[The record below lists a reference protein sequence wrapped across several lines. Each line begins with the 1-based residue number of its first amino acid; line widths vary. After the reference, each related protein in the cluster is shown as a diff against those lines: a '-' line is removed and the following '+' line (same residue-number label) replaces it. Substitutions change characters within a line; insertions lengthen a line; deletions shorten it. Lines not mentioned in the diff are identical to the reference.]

1 MKRILIPLAL
11 MTAGLSACSQEEAAK
26 ETPVRPVLS
35 IIAAPRA
42 PASSGFTGTVEAKF
56 STDLGFQV
64 LGRITARH
72 VNVGDLVREGQVLA
86 DLDATSL
93 QLAVNQ
99 AQADLASAEAK
110 LDLAKVNEQRQKT
123 LVQSAAG
130 TREQLEEAL
139 QLREAADATVQ
150 QLQASLSKV
159 EEQLSY
165 ASLRANSDGVVSA
178 VAAEVGQVVSAGQTV
193 MTIAR
198 LDARDAVVDIP
209 DSYATLTA
217 IGSAFE
223 IYLQAEPET
232 KVIGTVREA
241 SPQADAATRTRRTKI
256 ALQSPPEGFRLGS
269 TVTAAPVLPNDGSI
283 WLPQTAVGG
292 KDGEAFVWV
301 VDTNTRTVSRRTVT
315 TRPSFNG
322 GIEVLSG
329 LEKGER
335 VVTAGVN
342 SLADN
347 QSVRFADE
355 MPL

>member
-1 MKRILIPLAL
+1 MKRILIPLTL
-11 MTAGLSACSQEEAAK
+11 MAAALSACSQEEAVK
-26 ETPVRPVLS
+26 QSPVRPVLS
-35 IIAAPRA
+35 LVAEPRA
-42 PASSGFTGTVEAKF
+42 PVASGFAGTVEAKF

-86 DLDATSL
+86 NLDATSL

-123 LVQSAAG
+123 LVQSAAS
-130 TREQLEEAL
+130 TKEQMEEAL
-139 QLREAADATVQ
+139 QSREAAEATVQ
-150 QLQASLSKV
+150 QLQASLSKA
-159 EEQLSY
+159 EEQLGY

-178 VAAEVGQVVSAGQTV
+178 VSAEVGQVVSAGQTV
-193 MTIAR
+193 VTIAG

-209 DSYATLTA
+209 DSFAAL
-217 IGSAFE
+217 SALGTPFE
-223 IYLQAEPET
+223 VYLQAEPET
-232 KVIGTVREA
+232 KVTGTVREA
-241 SPQADAATRTRRTKI
+241 SPQADSATRTRRTKI

-269 TVTAAPVLPNDGSI
+269 TVTATPVLPNDGSI
-283 WLPQTAVGG
+283 WLPQTAVGEADG
-292 KDGEAFVWV
+292 KPFIWV
-301 VDTNTRTVSRRTVT
+301 VDQKTLTVSRRTVT
-315 TRPSFNG
+315 VRPSLNG
-322 GIEVLSG
+322 GIDVLSG